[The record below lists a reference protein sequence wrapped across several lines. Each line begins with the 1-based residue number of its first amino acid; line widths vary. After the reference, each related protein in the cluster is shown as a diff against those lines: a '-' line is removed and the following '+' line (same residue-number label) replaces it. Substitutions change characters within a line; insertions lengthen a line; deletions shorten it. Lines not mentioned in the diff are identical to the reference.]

1 MFHNKIKKF
10 IKKKKIEFLKK
21 IITMTF
27 LDKFNKRTKLIIKNL
42 IWLVLASLGVLV
54 FILFLSIVFLI
65 SNEICKY
72 F

>member
-1 MFHNKIKKF
+1 
-10 IKKKKIEFLKK
+10 
-21 IITMTF
+21 MTF

-42 IWLVLASLGVLV
+42 IWLILTSLGVLV
-54 FILFLSIVFLI
+54 FSLFLSIVFLI

>member
-1 MFHNKIKKF
+1 
-10 IKKKKIEFLKK
+10 
-21 IITMTF
+21 MTF

-42 IWLVLASLGVLV
+42 IWLILASLGVLV